1 MHLFLF
7 IQYIFE
13 SIRVQ
18 IISTASYLIN
28 FHSNYKM
35 HMGKVD
41 EVLGSITPNSVRVR
55 EGEMGKVRP
64 DLEHL
69 VVRVPV
75 KITRENNENQSPVLV
90 FFNTNYRLAME
101 YISLVYINSLGVAR
115 ELESNSAS
123 FFYQDVGTTGYLAVR
138 IHTKDKSIAS
148 FKWKL
153 TVCVNSEATLEEFPP
168 PYLELPPQS
177 FKSYFSPNNC
187 LKLFREKIMVDKSY
201 LPLAFKLSIKD
212 LKPSLDSDQEN
223 SSEPSSS
230 ALTSISQDVS
240 FIIRIYR
247 KVDKFL
253 IREVKGKE
261 LTQLYMISSEEI
273 QRNLPEGVSLT
284 VQSAPA
290 PTGKDAKKDPKKD
303 AKSASSGDTSGV
315 APPVPGSGDLIELIF
330 DCILDKS
337 EMTVP
342 DDWLV
347 NYPFTFD
354 NGNDDINSTESEQ
367 NTVCK
372 FPKPSRKLAWN
383 LDILGGFINDI
394 SHDIETL
401 ELFASIK
408 NSWENA
414 DEGRSEKARAAYAYY
429 MEKKNIIQ
437 SSSPG
442 NRVASDILLNSLS
455 TVNELEIEQ
464 FKGDENERL
473 NLPEVAY

>member
-1 MHLFLF
+1 
-7 IQYIFE
+7 
-13 SIRVQ
+13 
-18 IISTASYLIN
+18 
-28 FHSNYKM
+28 
-35 HMGKVD
+35 MGKVD
-41 EVLGSITPNSVRVR
+41 EVLGSLTPNSVRVR

-64 DLEHL
+64 NLEHL
-69 VVRVPV
+69 IVRVPV
-75 KITRENNENQSPVLV
+75 KITGENNGNQSPVLV
-90 FFNTNYRLAME
+90 FFHTPYRVAME

-123 FFYQDVGTTGYLAVR
+123 FYYQDIGTTGYLAVR
-138 IHTKDKSIAS
+138 IHTKDKPSAS

-153 TVCVNSEATLEEFPP
+153 TVCVNSQAVLEEFPP

-177 FKSYFSPNNC
+177 FKSYFFPNNS
-187 LKLFREKIMVDKSY
+187 LKLFRDKITVDKSY
-201 LPLAFKLSIKD
+201 LPLAFKLSIYD
-212 LKPSLDSDQEN
+212 STPLLDTDQEN
-223 SSEPSSS
+223 ISGPSSS
-230 ALTSISQDVS
+230 VLANISQDVS

-253 IREVKGKE
+253 IREVKGKG

-273 QRNLPEGVSLT
+273 NRDLPEGVSIT

-303 AKSASSGDTSGV
+303 AKSASSGVTSGA

-337 EMTVP
+337 EMNVP

-354 NGNDDINSTESEQ
+354 NGNDDTNSTESEQ
-367 NTVCK
+367 NTAICK
-372 FPKPSRKLAWN
+372 FQKPSRKLAWN
-383 LDILGGFINDI
+383 LDILGGFVNDI

-442 NRVASDILLNSLS
+442 NRVASDILLSSLS

-464 FKGDENERL
+464 FKDNENDRL
-473 NLPEVAY
+473 NLPEVA